1 MDLMLPDSG
10 LLFWMTIIFAI
21 VFFILAKF
29 GFPIITGMVEKR
41 NKRIDDALSAARVAE
56 EALERLS
63 QEQERILSETRT
75 EQAQMLQEA
84 ASQRDAMIARAREDA
99 RLQADALIKEAKER
113 INEEKETAMR
123 DVRREVALMSI
134 SIAEKVVRK
143 EMSSEKGQKEFIDRM
158 VAEML
163 DNEKTSSSEAV
174 N

>member
-75 EQAQMLQEA
+75 EQARMLQEA

-113 INEEKETAMR
+113 INEEKDAALR

-163 DNEKTSSSEAV
+163 DNEKTSSSEAL